1 MNEKKEG
8 RKDETDRQKFR
19 NVERKKEK
27 EEERKK
33 KEGGRKE
40 DFPLTG

>member
-8 RKDETDRQKFR
+8 RMRQTEKFR